1 MGRKLFGIVAALG
14 LASAAMVGLV
24 GTATAQE
31 GRPTLTITVHK
42 EITGTPASDQVY
54 EFHVECTHD
63 GEDVTV
69 EPDNTQSVSWNSD
82 TKTFTPSADAVF
94 TLETRVGGDSD
105 VDVTCTASETD
116 QADAASHTI
125 ECTDATDPAVCNA
138 PDDISIP
145 YAETGD
151 VELTV
156 TNDYPPVTTTTT
168 TTPPATVTPAP
179 VVAPARFTG

>member
-1 MGRKLFGIVAALG
+1 
-14 LASAAMVGLV
+14 
-24 GTATAQE
+24 

-42 EITGTPASDQVY
+42 EITGTPTSDQVY
-54 EFHVECTHD
+54 EVHVECTRA
-63 GEDVTV
+63 GEDLTV
-69 EPDNTQSVSWNSD
+69 EPDNTQAISWNSGS
-82 TKTFTPSADAVF
+82 KTFTPASADAVF
-94 TLETRVGGDSD
+94 TVETRVGAPEEDIL
-105 VDVTCTASETD
+105 CTVSETD

-145 YAETGD
+145 YAKTGD

-168 TTPPATVTPAP
+168 APPATVAP
-179 VVAPARFTG
+179 P